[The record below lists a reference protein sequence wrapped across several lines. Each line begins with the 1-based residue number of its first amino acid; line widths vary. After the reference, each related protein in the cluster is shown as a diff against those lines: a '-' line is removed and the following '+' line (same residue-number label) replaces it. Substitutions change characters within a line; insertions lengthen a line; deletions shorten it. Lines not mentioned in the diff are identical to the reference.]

1 MWACVWSVCTCL
13 HERERGETEAMPQQ
27 SVACFCACVCV
38 CYGVVC
44 EREREREK
52 EGGRVRISRCYNQKC
67 LTVGVHEFVCQL
79 YVV

>member
-1 MWACVWSVCTCL
+1 MCGVCVHACMREERQRQCL
-13 HERERGETEAMPQQ
+13 NSQLP
-27 SVACFCACVCV
+27 VCACVCV

-67 LTVGVHEFVCQL
+67 LTVGVHEFVYGVCQL